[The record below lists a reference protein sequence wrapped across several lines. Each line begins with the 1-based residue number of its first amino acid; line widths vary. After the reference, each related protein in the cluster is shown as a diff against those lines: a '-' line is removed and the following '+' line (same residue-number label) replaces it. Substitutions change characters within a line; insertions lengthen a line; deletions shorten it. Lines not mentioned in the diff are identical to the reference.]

1 MYSLEEVFNQSNE
14 DRYAARLN
22 GVGYISNTLYG
33 VKIIRDNITLDV
45 EILHAQFSEGYY
57 AELTKDQVKIFLDN
71 GWRYGVFVVALS
83 NYCLKLD
90 SIENKIKDAM
100 SRRGSKKLVQM
111 LKDRRD
117 EVLKKYTEINNKLNK
132 IKNDRN

>member
-1 MYSLEEVFNQSNE
+1 MYSLEEVFNQSNK

-132 IKNDRN
+132 IKNDNN

>member
-1 MYSLEEVFNQSNE
+1 MYSLEEVFNQSNK

-33 VKIIRDNITLDV
+33 VKIIRDNITSDV

-57 AELTKDQVKIFLDN
+57 AELTEDQVKIFLDN

-90 SIENKIKDAM
+90 SIENKIKDAI

-132 IKNDRN
+132 IKNDNN

>member
-1 MYSLEEVFNQSNE
+1 MYSLEEVFNQSNK

-33 VKIIRDNITLDV
+33 VKIIRDNITSDV

-57 AELTKDQVKIFLDN
+57 AELTEDQVKIFLDN
-71 GWRYGVFVVALS
+71 GWRFGVFVVALS

-132 IKNDRN
+132 IKNDNN

>member
-1 MYSLEEVFNQSNE
+1 MYSLEEVFNQSNK

-33 VKIIRDNITLDV
+33 VKIIRDNITSDV

-57 AELTKDQVKIFLDN
+57 AELTEDQVKIFLDN

-90 SIENKIKDAM
+90 SIENKIKDAI

-111 LKDRRD
+111 PKDRRD

-132 IKNDRN
+132 IKNDNN

>member
-132 IKNDRN
+132 IKNDNN

>member
-33 VKIIRDNITLDV
+33 VKIIRDNITSDV

-132 IKNDRN
+132 IKNDNN

>member
-33 VKIIRDNITLDV
+33 VKIIRDNITSDV

-57 AELTKDQVKIFLDN
+57 AELTEDQVKIFVDN

-132 IKNDRN
+132 IKNDNN

>member
-57 AELTKDQVKIFLDN
+57 AELTEDQVKIFLDN

-111 LKDRRD
+111 LKERRD

-132 IKNDRN
+132 IKNDNN

>member
-1 MYSLEEVFNQSNE
+1 MYSLEEVFNQSNK

-111 LKDRRD
+111 LKDRRE

>member
-1 MYSLEEVFNQSNE
+1 MYNLEEVFNQSNK

-33 VKIIRDNITLDV
+33 VKIIRDNITSDV

-57 AELTKDQVKIFLDN
+57 AELTEDQVKIFLDN

-132 IKNDRN
+132 IKNDNN

>member
-57 AELTKDQVKIFLDN
+57 AELTEDQVKIFLDN

-117 EVLKKYTEINNKLNK
+117 EVLKKYTEINNKLHK
-132 IKNDRN
+132 IKNDNN

>member
-1 MYSLEEVFNQSNE
+1 MYSLEEVFNQSNK

-33 VKIIRDNITLDV
+33 VKIIRDNITSDV

-57 AELTKDQVKIFLDN
+57 AELTEDQVKIFLDN

-111 LKDRRD
+111 LKDRRE

-132 IKNDRN
+132 IKNDNN

>member
-1 MYSLEEVFNQSNE
+1 MYSLEEVFNQSNK

-57 AELTKDQVKIFLDN
+57 AELTEDQVKIFLDN

-111 LKDRRD
+111 LKDRRE

>member
-33 VKIIRDNITLDV
+33 VKIIRDNITSDV

-57 AELTKDQVKIFLDN
+57 AELTEDQVKIFLDN

-132 IKNDRN
+132 IKNGRN

>member
-57 AELTKDQVKIFLDN
+57 AELTEDQVKIFLDN

-111 LKDRRD
+111 LKDRRE

>member
-57 AELTKDQVKIFLDN
+57 AELTEDQVKIFLDN

-100 SRRGSKKLVQM
+100 SRRGSKKLVQVFS
-111 LKDRRD
+111 LS
-117 EVLKKYTEINNKLNK
+117 NNLRYPIYHFDLNPLLLL
-132 IKNDRN
+132 

>member
-1 MYSLEEVFNQSNE
+1 
-14 DRYAARLN
+14 
-22 GVGYISNTLYG
+22 
-33 VKIIRDNITLDV
+33 
-45 EILHAQFSEGYY
+45 
-57 AELTKDQVKIFLDN
+57 
-71 GWRYGVFVVALS
+71 LS

-132 IKNDRN
+132 IKNDNN

>member
-1 MYSLEEVFNQSNE
+1 MYSLEEVFNQSNK

-33 VKIIRDNITLDV
+33 VKIIRDNITSDV

-57 AELTKDQVKIFLDN
+57 AELTEDQVKIFLDN

-111 LKDRRD
+111 LKDRRE

>member
-57 AELTKDQVKIFLDN
+57 AELTEDQVKIFLDN

-100 SRRGSKKLVQM
+100 SRRGSKKLVHM

-132 IKNDRN
+132 IKNDNN

>member
-1 MYSLEEVFNQSNE
+1 MYSLEEVFNQSNK

-33 VKIIRDNITLDV
+33 VKIIRDNITSDV

-57 AELTKDQVKIFLDN
+57 AELTEDQVKIFLDN
-71 GWRYGVFVVALS
+71 GWRFGVFVVALS

-111 LKDRRD
+111 LKDRRE

-132 IKNDRN
+132 IKNDNN

>member
-1 MYSLEEVFNQSNE
+1 MYSLEEVFNQSNK

-57 AELTKDQVKIFLDN
+57 AELTEDQVKIFLDN
-71 GWRYGVFVVALS
+71 GWRYGVFVVTLS

-111 LKDRRD
+111 LKDRRE

-132 IKNDRN
+132 IKNDNN

>member
-33 VKIIRDNITLDV
+33 VKIIRDNITSDV

-57 AELTKDQVKIFLDN
+57 AELTEDQVKIFLDN

-111 LKDRRD
+111 LKDRRE

>member
-1 MYSLEEVFNQSNE
+1 MYSLEEVFNQSNK

-33 VKIIRDNITLDV
+33 VKIIRDNITSDV

-57 AELTKDQVKIFLDN
+57 AELTEDQVKIFLDN

-117 EVLKKYTEINNKLNK
+117 EVLNKYTEINNKLNK
-132 IKNDRN
+132 IKNDNN

>member
-33 VKIIRDNITLDV
+33 VKIIRDNITSDV

-57 AELTKDQVKIFLDN
+57 AELTEDQVKIFLDN

-132 IKNDRN
+132 IKNDNN

>member
-1 MYSLEEVFNQSNE
+1 MYSLEEVFNQSNK

-57 AELTKDQVKIFLDN
+57 AELTEDQVKIFLDN

-111 LKDRRD
+111 LKERRD

-132 IKNDRN
+132 IKNDNN

>member
-1 MYSLEEVFNQSNE
+1 MYSLEEVFNQSNK

-33 VKIIRDNITLDV
+33 VKIIRDNITSDV

-57 AELTKDQVKIFLDN
+57 AELTEDQVKIFLDN
-71 GWRYGVFVVALS
+71 GWRFGVFVVALS

-132 IKNDRN
+132 IKNGRN

>member
-1 MYSLEEVFNQSNE
+1 MYSLDDIFNQSM
-14 DRYAARLN
+14 DDKYAARLN

-33 VKIIRDNITLDV
+33 VKIIRDNITSDV

-57 AELTKDQVKIFLDN
+57 AELTEEQINVFLEK
-71 GWRYGVFVVALS
+71 GWRIGVYVVALS

-132 IKNDRN
+132 IKNDNN

>member
-57 AELTKDQVKIFLDN
+57 AELTEDQVKIFLDN

-132 IKNDRN
+132 IKNDNN

>member
-1 MYSLEEVFNQSNE
+1 MYSLEEVFNQSNK

-33 VKIIRDNITLDV
+33 VKIIRDNITSDV

-57 AELTKDQVKIFLDN
+57 AELTEDQVKIFLDN

-132 IKNDRN
+132 IKNE

>member
-1 MYSLEEVFNQSNE
+1 MYSLEEVFNQSNK

-33 VKIIRDNITLDV
+33 VKIIRDNITSDV

-57 AELTKDQVKIFLDN
+57 AELTEDQVKIFLDN

-132 IKNDRN
+132 IKNDNN

>member
-1 MYSLEEVFNQSNE
+1 MYSLEEVFNQSNK

-57 AELTKDQVKIFLDN
+57 AELTEDQVKIFLDN

-132 IKNDRN
+132 IKNDNN

>member
-1 MYSLEEVFNQSNE
+1 MYSLEEVFNQSNK

-57 AELTKDQVKIFLDN
+57 AELTEDQVKIFLDN

-111 LKDRRD
+111 LKDRRE

-132 IKNDRN
+132 IKNDNN

>member
-1 MYSLEEVFNQSNE
+1 MYSLEEVFNQSNK

-33 VKIIRDNITLDV
+33 VKIIRDNITSDV

-57 AELTKDQVKIFLDN
+57 AELTEDQVKIFLDN

-132 IKNDRN
+132 IKNGRN

>member
-1 MYSLEEVFNQSNE
+1 MYSLEEVFNQSNK

-57 AELTKDQVKIFLDN
+57 AELTEDQVKIFLDN
-71 GWRYGVFVVALS
+71 GWRFGVFVVALS

-111 LKDRRD
+111 LKDRRE

-132 IKNDRN
+132 IKNDNN